1 MADTDCYEQF
11 APMFGQVD
19 VDTLKGYVAMRDNYF
34 FLSKSQ
40 NESLMPGKMSELHF
54 WLLIEIS
61 PIHSEKIILALKDF
75 LVMGYSRKEVCERN
89 NISSGY
95 FSGAL
100 GRFQRVNATVTQL
113 MPFYIQMKSPAHFS
127 NAS

>member
-1 MADTDCYEQF
+1 
-11 APMFGQVD
+11 
-19 VDTLKGYVAMRDNYF
+19 MRDNYF
-34 FLSKSQ
+34 LLGKSQ
-40 NESLMPGKMSELHF
+40 NDFLIPGKMSELHF

-75 LVMGYSRKEVCERN
+75 LVLGFSRKEVCERHK
-89 NISSGY
+89 ISSGY

-100 GRFQRVNATVTQL
+100 GRFQRVNVTVIQL
-113 MPFYIQMKSPAHFS
+113 IPFYFQEKSSMHFS

>member
-1 MADTDCYEQF
+1 
-11 APMFGQVD
+11 
-19 VDTLKGYVAMRDNYF
+19 MRNNCF

-75 LVMGYSRKEVCERN
+75 LVMGYSRKEVCERH

-95 FSGAL
+95 FSGTL
-100 GRFQRVNATVTQL
+100 GRIQRVNVTIIQL
-113 MPFYIQMKSPAHFS
+113 LPFYIKVTSPTHFS
-127 NAS
+127 NVS

>member
-1 MADTDCYEQF
+1 
-11 APMFGQVD
+11 
-19 VDTLKGYVAMRDNYF
+19 MRDNYF

-75 LVMGYSRKEVCERN
+75 LVMGYSRKEVCERH

-100 GRFQRVNATVTQL
+100 GRFQRVNATVAQL

>member
-1 MADTDCYEQF
+1 
-11 APMFGQVD
+11 
-19 VDTLKGYVAMRDNYF
+19 MRDNCL
-34 FLSKSQ
+34 FLTKTQ
-40 NESLMPGKMSELHF
+40 GESLMPGEMPEFQF
-54 WLLIEIS
+54 WLLVEIS

-75 LVMGYSRKEVCERN
+75 LVMGYSRKEVCERH

-100 GRFQRVNATVTQL
+100 GRFQRVNATVAQL